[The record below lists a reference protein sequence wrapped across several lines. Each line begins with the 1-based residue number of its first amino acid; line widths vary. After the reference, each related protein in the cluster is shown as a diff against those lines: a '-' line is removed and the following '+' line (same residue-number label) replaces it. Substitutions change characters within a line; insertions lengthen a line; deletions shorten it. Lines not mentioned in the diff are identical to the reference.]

1 MTATRPRRLLTL
13 VAGFLLWHLALLGL
27 YVLNF
32 LGCEL
37 GWDTAGPEYLSSQRA
52 GLLALWA
59 AHLGALGALVW
70 FFRRRRRADA
80 QAGQAAAL
88 IGFVAVGGA
97 LWSLLAAVLF
107 GVPLFAASA
116 CL

>member
-1 MTATRPRRLLTL
+1 MSATRPRRLLTL
-13 VAGFLLWHLALLGL
+13 VAGFLLWHLALLAL

-32 LGCEL
+32 VGCEL
-37 GWDTAGPEYLSSQRA
+37 GWEAAGPEYLSAQRT

-59 AHLGALGALVW
+59 AHLGALGALLW
-70 FFRRRRRADA
+70 FFRRQQRADA
-80 QAGQAAAL
+80 QAGQAGTL
-88 IGFVAVGGA
+88 IGFIAVGGA
-97 LWSLLAAVLF
+97 LWALLATMLF